1 MAKMKFNGFVDTIR
15 GSVGG
20 LVVRKGRRGK
30 YTLSNKPDF
39 SEVTASEAQASQ
51 RKVFARAVDY
61 GKTVMSEPDKLAFYE
76 ALAEQKDMPAFA
88 LCVGD
93 YLNSPT
99 MDDLDL
105 SAYKGKVGDSILITT
120 HDDVGVVK
128 VDVELTRTDGTNIER
143 GQAVELGM
151 GSWAYVAT
159 VPVASG
165 TDIFIEA
172 NAWDRPGNKVVCSA
186 SPTVGM
192 N

>member
-30 YTLSNKPDF
+30 YTLCNKPDF
-39 SEVTASEAQASQ
+39 SELTPSEAQAAQ

-61 GKTVMSEPDKLAFYE
+61 GKSVMADPDKFAFYE
-76 ALAEQKDMPAFA
+76 GLAEQKDMPAFS
-88 LCVGD
+88 LCVGA
-93 YLNSPT
+93 YLNPPT

-105 SAYKGKVGDSILITT
+105 SQYQGKVGDSILITT
-120 HDDVGVVK
+120 HDDIGVVR
-128 VDVELTRTDGTNIER
+128 VNVELTRTDGTSIER
-143 GQAVELGM
+143 GQAVELGA
-151 GSWAYVAT
+151 GSWAYIATMPVAT
-159 VPVASG
+159 G

-172 NAWDRPGNKVVCSA
+172 NAFDRPGGKTVCSA
-186 SPTVGM
+186 NPTVGM

>member
-15 GSVGG
+15 GKVGG

-30 YTLSNKPDF
+30 YTLSNMPDF
-39 SEVTASEAQASQ
+39 SEQTPSEAQAAQ
-51 RKVFARAVDY
+51 RKVFARAVEY
-61 GKTVMSEPDKLAFYE
+61 GKLVMADPEKFAFYE
-76 ALAEQKDMPAFA
+76 GLAEQKDMPAFA

-93 YLNSPT
+93 YLTPPT

-105 SAYKGKVGDSILITT
+105 SVYQGKVGDSILITT

-128 VDVELTRTDGTNIER
+128 VNVELTGMDGTRIEK
-143 GQAVELGM
+143 GQAVDLGL
-151 GSWAYVAT
+151 GTWAYVAT
-159 VPVASG
+159 MPVASG

-172 NAWDRPGNKVVCSA
+172 EAFDRPGGRTVSSA
-186 SPTVGM
+186 NPTVGM